1 MNMSGLAIENEDQRV
16 SERLVAFGTLVYQDS
31 PHDKGWARWCS
42 VSRDGACIH
51 LGRYLR
57 PGKHLMLRTGRTEDA
72 GTGAEFKARVVW
84 CRPVAAG
91 AQFVA
96 GLKIIHD
103 TPDSEEALAALAWPI
118 ASVTL

>member
-1 MNMSGLAIENEDQRV
+1 MTLSGLAIETEDQRE
-16 SERLVAFGTLVYQDS
+16 SERRIAFGTLVYQDS
-31 PHDKGWARWCS
+31 PQDKGWARWCS

-57 PGKHLMLRTGRTEDA
+57 PGKHLMLRSH
-72 GTGAEFKARVVW
+72 GAHRSEFKARVVW
-84 CRPVAAG
+84 CRPVAGG
-91 AQFVA
+91 AHFVA
-96 GLKIIHD
+96 GLKIFHD

>member
-1 MNMSGLAIENEDQRV
+1 MISSGLAIETEDQRT
-16 SERLVAFGTLVYQDS
+16 SERIVAFGTLVYQDS

-57 PGKHLMLRTGRTEDA
+57 PGKQIMLRSR
-72 GTGAEFKARVVW
+72 GTHGHEFKARVVW
-84 CRPVAAG
+84 CRPVNGG
-91 AQFVA
+91 AHFVA
-96 GLKIIHD
+96 GLKVFHD
-103 TPDSEEALAALAWPI
+103 TPDSEEALASLAWPI